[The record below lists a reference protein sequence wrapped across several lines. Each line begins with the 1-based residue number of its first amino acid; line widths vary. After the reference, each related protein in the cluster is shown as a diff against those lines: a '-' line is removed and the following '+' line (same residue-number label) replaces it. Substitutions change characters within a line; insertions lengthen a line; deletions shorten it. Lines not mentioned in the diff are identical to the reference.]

1 MTFPHVSVTAPG
13 GAAIAAV
20 IVGIVDAWFFHS
32 FGLDWD
38 KGLITTG
45 IAGLAG
51 TGLGSAAYSAGVK
64 SKDE

>member
-1 MTFPHVSVTAPG
+1 MSFPLPHVS
-13 GAAIAAV
+13 GAAAGAIAAV
-20 IVGIVDAWFFHS
+20 IVGVVDAWVFHS

-51 TGLGSAAYSAGVK
+51 IGVGAAAYTAGVK
-64 SKDE
+64 AKE